1 MPIDI
6 GTHGSVVTTSE
17 TALLAVGLALGAA
30 VGVALALVIRFRSS
44 GRGEVRI
51 TITPNA
57 IPAGRPRTLAVP
69 YVDVHPDSMPG
80 WPEVTVASMTRGDAR
95 AEGSARAADGGVTT
109 VQTRTRVPSPPVI
122 LSQSTVAVPV
132 GRGPHNIDT
141 ADAAGIAALEP
152 AAVASAAASS
162 AARSR
167 RMTRPQRDDTF
178 TTLARTGTAL
188 ETRDPPITPHAM
200 SGPAAGPPGEPAG
213 SPSPAQPIPATDP
226 CGAQRLRVEE
236 RCAFAEAARSAA
248 NAAADTLREAQRAY
262 DVLRERVDTAESTAD
277 PRRVAAEKE
286 RLHSLFRAATGRAG
300 GPEDTEAAAR
310 AWLDEI
316 NALNAAVRE
325 ARRIADQG
333 NAELRAAH
341 PALERLTA
349 QADAAR
355 IASENAE
362 GACRD
367 ARQDLAA
374 CEEADALARQAP
386 PVPEE
391 PHPFAKVWPVEHPDL
406 PEAAAEPSP
415 GDLLDGYPVVIRLL
429 RGDREAHDRL
439 VATLAA
445 EEPDSQREWQ
455 LRISRLIDAI
465 VGRAIE
471 DGYLDPAED
480 HPFWRLFERREARD
494 IVGAL
499 SALGYRYDG
508 LGGFADGRVPPA
520 RDLSLAVG
528 YAGLDR
534 MRIRTWPNEAE
545 IGALYERAVVAAD
558 QWLADQAGE
567 LALGQMV
574 DALGGR
580 AAELADLWNA
590 WGRLRPALLA
600 R

>member
-1 MPIDI
+1 M
-6 GTHGSVVTTSE
+6 HGSVVTTSE

-30 VGVALALVIRFRSS
+30 VGLALALALRIRSP
-44 GRGEVRI
+44 GRGEVRL

-57 IPAGRPRTLAVP
+57 IPAARPRTLAVP
-69 YVDVHPDSMPG
+69 HGIVHPDPMPDWAEAG
-80 WPEVTVASMTRGDAR
+80 VPVMTREGNR
-95 AEGSARAADGGVTT
+95 PAEPGPAADGRAAMPAA
-109 VQTRTRVPSPPVI
+109 RTRVPSTPVV
-122 LSQSTVAVPV
+122 LSESTVAVPV
-132 GRGPHNIDT
+132 GRRPGAPGPARI
-141 ADAAGIAALEP
+141 AAGVAVLEP
-152 AAVASAAASS
+152 AVAAGAAV
-162 AARSR
+162 RSR
-167 RMTRPQRDDTF
+167 RVSRPARDDTF
-178 TTLARTGTAL
+178 TTLASTGSPVEAL
-188 ETRDPPITPHAM
+188 DPPITPHALAE
-200 SGPAAGPPGEPAG
+200 PAAGPPGEPAG
-213 SPSPAQPIPATDP
+213 GASPARPAPGTDP
-226 CGAQRLRVEE
+226 CEAQRRMAEE
-236 RCAFAEAARSAA
+236 RCAFADAARSTAG
-248 NAAADTLREAQRAY
+248 AAADALREAQRAY

-277 PRRVAAEKE
+277 PRRVASEKE
-286 RLHSLFRAATGRAG
+286 RLHSQFRAATARAG

-333 NAELRAAH
+333 NAELRAAL
-341 PALERLTA
+341 PALERLSA

-362 GACRD
+362 GVCRD
-367 ARQDLAA
+367 ARQDLAT
-374 CEEADALARQAP
+374 CEEADELARKAP
-386 PVPEE
+386 PPPEEE

-406 PEAAAEPSP
+406 PDPPVEPSP
-415 GDLLDGYPVVIRLL
+415 AELLAGLPVVIRLL

-439 VATLAA
+439 VASLAA
-445 EEPDSQREWQ
+445 GEPGSEREWQ
-455 LRISRLIDAI
+455 LRISRLLDVI

-471 DGYLDPAED
+471 DGYLDPAAD
-480 HPFWRLFERREARD
+480 HPFWRLFEPREARD

-545 IGALYERAVVAAD
+545 IGALYEQAVVAAD
-558 QWLADQAGE
+558 EWLADRTGD
-567 LALGQMV
+567 LALGTMV

-590 WGRLRPALLA
+590 WGRVRPALLA